1 MMSHKQALIIYNPFS
16 GKRKKHSAFPV
27 LLNKLSEIGYHFT
40 VYELNEVHFINNP
53 IRKACTQKWDAIFIA
68 GGDGTVNQT
77 IQFLAEEEFRP
88 NVGVFPF
95 GTSNEFA
102 KFMRIPSNV
111 MDIVSVIESGSITPV
126 DLGKFGN
133 RYFINIA
140 AAGWLADI
148 TYETPSFL
156 KSKIGE
162 LAYCLYFL
170 KKLLFK
176 MPSDTISIN
185 ISPDTV
191 FSDLSLFLIMNGN
204 SVGPLERL
212 IDEKIRDNGY
222 FHLFTYKKTT
232 RIRLLIDLFAKL
244 LNLSNNLSIIH
255 HTKINAAD
263 FMLPES
269 ISLNLDGDPASVN
282 SSYFQVLPQH
292 IYVFGSNDNN

>member
-1 MMSHKQALIIYNPFS
+1 MMSHKQALIIYNPLS
-16 GKRKKHSAFPV
+16 GKRKKHSAFPII
-27 LLNKLSEIGYHFT
+27 LNKLSEIGYHLT
-40 VYELNEVHFINNP
+40 VNELNEVNYMNNP

-102 KFMRIPSNV
+102 KFMRVPSNIIDV
-111 MDIVSVIESGSITPV
+111 VSVIESGCITPV

-148 TYETPSFL
+148 TYETPPFL
-156 KSKIGE
+156 KSKFGE
-162 LAYCLYFL
+162 LAYCLYFF

-176 MPSDTISIN
+176 KPSDNISIN
-185 ISPDTV
+185 ISDTV

-212 IDEKIRDNGY
+212 IDEKICDDGY
-222 FHLFTYKKTT
+222 FHLLTYKKTT
-232 RIRLLIDLFAKL
+232 RIRLLFHLFAKL
-244 LNLSNNLSIIH
+244 LNLSNDLSIIQ
-255 HTKINAAD
+255 HTKINEAD

-269 ISLNLDGDPASVN
+269 ISLNLDGELASVN

-292 IYVFGSNDNN
+292 LNVFGSNKNN